1 MKLQTQIRMRQLNG
15 SSDEGKGIL
24 ADEENVEDPTGAG
37 PSNAQ
42 PRFPSKT
49 TELLYKCVF

>member
-1 MKLQTQIRMRQLNG
+1 MRQING

-24 ADEENVEDPTGAG
+24 ADEENVEDPSGAG